1 MALLIAMA
9 AGVAI
14 TKIICETA
22 DKANERGQ
30 RYRLTLRRKGKD
42 KFGQEY
48 EEEITFEFRSEEEMM
63 RQAERLLLIRI
74 NISCNIVL
82 IFNFNL

>member
-1 MALLIAMA
+1 MALILAMA

-14 TKIICETA
+14 TKIICETL

-48 EEEITFEFRSEEEMM
+48 EEEMTFEFATEEEMM
-63 RQAERLLLIRI
+63 RQADRCKA
-74 NISCNIVL
+74 ISNAPIEKM
-82 IFNFNL
+82 ITAN